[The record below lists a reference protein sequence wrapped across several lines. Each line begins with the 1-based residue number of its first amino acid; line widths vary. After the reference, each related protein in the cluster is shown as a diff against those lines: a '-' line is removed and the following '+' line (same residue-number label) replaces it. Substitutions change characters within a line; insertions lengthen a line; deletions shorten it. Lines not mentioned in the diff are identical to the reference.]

1 MNQSNHKCFNSKVI
15 SYIAHYITL
24 VTQPISLNEPLNNCV
39 LTVGDAENKT

>member
-1 MNQSNHKCFNSKVI
+1 MNQSNDEFLNSKVI

-24 VTQPISLNEPLNNCV
+24 VTQPISLNEPLTNCV